1 MTNKIGVG
9 IIGAGPDDSN
19 WAAEAH
25 IPALRSL
32 PAFEFRALSTTRRE
46 TAQAASQKY
55 GIALAFDNHEELVNR
70 PEVDLVVVAV
80 KVPYHL
86 ELVRA
91 AVAARKH
98 VFCEWPL
105 GHGLNEALEMEQLV
119 SQAGVRNFVGLQ
131 GRARPEL
138 RYLRD
143 LVQDGF
149 VGRVL
154 SSTLLGAG
162 MLWGGSVSSAKAYT
176 ADVQMGATML
186 TIPVGHGADTF
197 NWILGEFASLNA
209 TTAQLRNS
217 SKVVNTGDI
226 IPFTGADQVAI
237 NGTLESG
244 AVGTIHY
251 RGGVPRG
258 YKLLWEINGSEGD
271 LRLVGG
277 GGHPGMFAVEV
288 RGGRGDERELPT
300 LAVPDKYLTGTE
312 HIPAGAPR
320 SVACNYLDI
329 AKDLAQGTHGAP
341 AFADAVVRHRLI
353 DAVERSVATGYC
365 QSYLRQAPAR

>member
-1 MTNKIGVG
+1 MHMANKIGVG

-46 TAQAASQKY
+46 TAQAASRKY
-55 GIALAFDNHEELVNR
+55 GVSLAFDNHEELVNR
-70 PEVDLVVVAV
+70 PDVDLVVVAV

-105 GHGLNEALEMEQLV
+105 GQGLNEALEMEQLV
-119 SQAGVRNFVGLQ
+119 KDAGLKSFVGLQ
-131 GRARPEL
+131 ARARPEL

-143 LVQDGF
+143 LVKDGF
-149 VGRVL
+149 VGQIF

-162 MLWGGSVSSAKAYT
+162 MLWGSAVSSAKAYT
-176 ADVQMGATML
+176 ADVRMGATLL

-209 TTAQLRNS
+209 TTAQLRKS
-217 SKVVNTGDI
+217 SKVVDTGESI
-226 IPFTGADQVAI
+226 SVTGPDQIAI
-237 NGTLESG
+237 NGVLESG
-244 AVGTIHY
+244 AVATIHY

-277 GGHPGMFAVEV
+277 GGHPGMFSVDLS
-288 RGGRGDERELPT
+288 GGRGNEQELQP
-300 LAVPDKYLTGTE
+300 LAVPEKYLTGTE

-320 SVACNYLDI
+320 SVASGYLDI
-329 AKDLAQGTHGAP
+329 ASDLTHGTQRAP
-341 AFADAVVRHRLI
+341 TFADAVVRHRLI
-353 DAVERSVATGYC
+353 DTIERSAATGHC
-365 QSYLRQAPAR
+365 ESYLR